1 MFCTAVKLG
10 RYSDNVSDSG
20 KTREKKKKK
29 QLVIES
35 TSAETEKDVGPC
47 SL

>member
-29 QLVIES
+29 LVIES